1 MSFANA
7 NGCWLDKT
15 PTDWVPSRIRNVAQL
30 SPGYSGQA
38 PATDEVCTVVAMESL
53 SEKGLIDVS
62 NQQTFDELQPGLTL
76 FEQGDVLFAKIT
88 PCMENGKGA
97 YVSHLTTQYAFGST
111 EFHVLRSSF
120 RIDGKFLYYSTFN
133 PVFRA
138 FAAENMTGA
147 AGQKRVSSRFLK
159 DARLFLPPPSEQ
171 KRIAAFLDASCAVL
185 DAAIATKRRQIA
197 ALDDLCGSVLLDA
210 VTSGLHEGVETIETT
225 SVILPRIPIGWRLSR
240 LKSVASVRYGL
251 GQPPTQLDSG
261 VPMIRATDVDAGHI
275 RTDNLLRVDP
285 EELPLDRKPY
295 LKAGEI
301 IVVRS
306 GAYTGDSA
314 ISPPEL
320 EDSVAGYDMVVTVSN
335 ASPSFFA
342 YSILSSYVLEGQI
355 YLLTLRAAQP
365 HLNAEELGSVL
376 VALPPTRAEQEE
388 ITDYLDNKLV
398 EIKQVQINIETQIST
413 LLAYR
418 KSLIHECVTGQR
430 RVTEE
435 DLNRVLKSG

>member
-1 MSFANA
+1 MSVANA
-7 NGCWLDKT
+7 NGCWLGKS
-15 PTDWVPSRIRNVAQL
+15 PADWILSRIRNVAQL
-30 SPGYSGQA
+30 SPGYSEQA
-38 PATDEVCTVVAMESL
+38 PAADELCTVVPMELL
-53 SEKGLIDVS
+53 SDEGSIDMS
-62 NQQTFDELQPGLTL
+62 NQQTIDELQSGLTV

-97 YVSHLTTQYAFGST
+97 YVVNLPTRYAFGST
-111 EFHVLRSSF
+111 EFHVLRPSF

-133 PVFRA
+133 SVFRA
-138 FAAENMTGA
+138 YAAENMTGA

-159 DARLFLPPPSEQ
+159 NSRLFLPSLPEQ
-171 KRIAAFLDASCAVL
+171 KQIAAFLDANCQAL
-185 DAAIATKRRQIA
+185 DAAVAAKRQQA
-197 ALDDLCGSVLLDA
+197 SVLDDLCDSILLHA
-210 VTSGLHEGVETIETT
+210 VTCGLHEEVETQETG

-251 GQPPTQLDSG
+251 GQPPAQLDSG

-314 ISPPEL
+314 IIPTGL
-320 EDSVAGYDMVVTVSN
+320 DGSVAGYDMVVTATRVS
-335 ASPSFFA
+335 ASFLA
-342 YSILSSYVLEGQI
+342 YCILSRYMLEGQI
-355 YLLTLRAAQP
+355 LLLTLRAAQP
-365 HLNAEELGSVL
+365 HLNAEELGSIL
-376 VALPPTRAEQEE
+376 LALPPTRAEQEA
-388 ITDYLDNKLV
+388 IVDFLDHRLAEV
-398 EIKQVQINIETQIST
+398 RQMQTSIETQIST

-418 KSLIHECVTGQR
+418 KSLIHECVTGQW

-435 DLNRVLKSG
+435 DLNRVLNSG